1 MVTKLEGLR
10 VVVTGAAT
18 GIGRATALHLLA
30 EGARVALWDR
40 NRDAL
45 NEALAAFGD
54 HADAAVAVDAD
65 VSSAASV
72 QAAFAQTVQALGG
85 VDAAFN
91 NAGIG
96 APSVPI
102 EQIDE
107 ADYDAVL
114 GVNLK
119 GVWLCMREQIRH
131 FKAHGGGVIVN
142 NASVAGLVGLATQ
155 AAYSA
160 AKHGV
165 IGLTKVAA
173 VEGAAAS
180 IRVNAIC
187 PGAVMTP
194 ILAHLEQA
202 GIDQRVLASMSPQ
215 NRIADPAEI
224 ARVVAFLLSDAASFI
239 TGAAVP
245 VDGGWTAQ

>member
-54 HADAAVAVDAD
+54 HAAAAVAVDAD

-173 VEGAAAS
+173 VEGAAAG

>member
-30 EGARVALWDR
+30 QGARVALWDR

-54 HADAAVAVDAD
+54 HTAAAVAVDAD

-173 VEGAAAS
+173 VEGAAAG